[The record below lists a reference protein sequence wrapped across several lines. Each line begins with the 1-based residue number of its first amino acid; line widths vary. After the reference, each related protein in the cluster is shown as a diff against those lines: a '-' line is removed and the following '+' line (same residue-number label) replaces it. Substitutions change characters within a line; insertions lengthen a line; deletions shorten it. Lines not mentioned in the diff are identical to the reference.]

1 MNHLYPNRFIRVLVY
16 QGSEEWLR
24 VCRNTRAIQGTF
36 LCSAGSIHEV
46 LATAIKP
53 GSPEETIS
61 TPFGDITLK
70 GLRKETP

>member
-1 MNHLYPNRFIRVLVY
+1 MSKNRFIRVLVY
-16 QGSEEWLR
+16 QGSDEWLR

-46 LATAIKP
+46 LATEIKP
-53 GSPEETIS
+53 SLSEETIP